1 MKPIRV
7 DAEHSYEVIFAPAS
21 HDTLT
26 PALVDAT
33 QLAIIVP
40 KDLRNLADDLKG
52 KLQSTSNSLHTHIF
66 TVGEGESQ
74 KNISTVIECWNFL
87 AAHNFK
93 RTDAIVGLGGGATTD
108 LAGFVAATWLR
119 GIKWGAIPT
128 SLAGMVDAAVGGKTG
143 INTDAG
149 KNLVGSFYSPSVVLI
164 DVKYLN
170 SLPALEL
177 RSGMAEV
184 IKTGFIADQEILT
197 LIETKSDFLD
207 PESATIKELIYRS
220 IAVKAEVVSK
230 DLKESY
236 LRESLNY
243 GHTLAH
249 AIERIEK
256 YAWRHGDAVAVGL
269 AFIAYLSEMTGVS
282 SATVRQRHLDILQL
296 AGLPTSYRADAWPEL
311 LGAMQNDKKARGT
324 GLRFVAVNDKYEVLR
339 LEGLTDDVL
348 RGAYERISS

>member
-1 MKPIRV
+1 
-7 DAEHSYEVIFAPAS
+7 
-21 HDTLT
+21 
-26 PALVDAT
+26 
-33 QLAIIVP
+33 
-40 KDLRNLADDLKG
+40 
-52 KLQSTSNSLHTHIF
+52 
-66 TVGEGESQ
+66 
-74 KNISTVIECWNFL
+74 
-87 AAHNFK
+87 
-93 RTDAIVGLGGGATTD
+93 
-108 LAGFVAATWLR
+108 
-119 GIKWGAIPT
+119 
-128 SLAGMVDAAVGGKTG
+128 
-143 INTDAG
+143 
-149 KNLVGSFYSPSVVLI
+149 VVLI

-311 LGAMQNDKKARGT
+311 LSAMQNDKKARGT